1 MEPYIKGR
9 ELLLEGSQEKNQKK
23 NSIFPTNDSMIF

>member
-23 NSIFPTNDSMIF
+23 NSIFSHKWLYDF